1 MTVCVITRS
10 PRLTDGVARRVYCVP
25 VASFR
30 CRWPTPRATV
40 VGEVPWTL
48 S

>member
-25 VASFR
+25 VVRELPLPVADLAGDRS
-30 CRWPTPRATV
+30 W
-40 VGEVPWTL
+40 
-48 S
+48 